1 MHTNYLNPSELLD
14 ARLAAMRETSVA
26 VLTPADIP
34 GRMTTPHLDVFHSI
48 TCHRYRSPTC
58 AGRWLRPFPA
68 RWAGRDLMAAGVAGW
83 DAAYDEAK
91 ERADR
96 RSWANRV
103 TATAKVMLKAE
114 IVEFITSPRKPPG
127 AMIEVKQLSRPQT
140 ERSKRFA
147 EICSSQ
153 NAQVR
158 GRMMNNYIWNGGHIA
173 GRLYGY
179 FRENLGPG
187 KLRSHLHP
195 HLKRSVQLL
204 PRSERAQTG
213 MNKAAVTNHTKYEA
227 AVLVRDAPY
236 VHGDPRRL
244 GFLVVDLD
252 FRFISADQLYRKL
265 LKHLPRKLMPPLV
278 VSRKSWCGAF
288 AIENPHLVWP
298 MPAGSEVGVT
308 GKSRMLPQRFF
319 KRVQRALVSALI
331 DIGAD
336 PNHHNFSKFKS
347 PLAPVWDV
355 CVMNPDLPSL
365 EDFRAKGGIDLHYNE
380 DEMKERALKFR
391 ATGPG
396 EDISLSNAVWIS
408 CKEKIQRAMLLAA
421 MFQDKEYRQ
430 SKHDRARRRQ
440 WLIAKV
446 MGPMLEEFPGDDEQ
460 VRRVVEAHCDWWSS
474 HRGNQAKKPVARG
487 RDTGAIY
494 KAGMDAKEELNTKER
509 RQTSAQ
515 QTNQA
520 RTNNTVFAIAGVI
533 AAFAR
538 SGMYT
543 TRYAIGQRCEALGI
557 ASKSSVY
564 KHYDAAV
571 LLSADLSRDGARYIA
586 SPKPALTN
594 HPSNPSGHPV
604 DGFPASNQPPG
615 LPDSGNIERS
625 PPSFWSLPTPCG
637 PPISTE
643 HIDFGFDD
651 APAIP
656 ATSEACSRPRD
667 TLH

>member
-1 MHTNYLNPSELLD
+1 M
-14 ARLAAMRETSVA
+14 
-26 VLTPADIP
+26 
-34 GRMTTPHLDVFHSI
+34 
-48 TCHRYRSPTC
+48 
-58 AGRWLRPFPA
+58 
-68 RWAGRDLMAAGVAGW
+68 
-83 DAAYDEAK
+83 
-91 ERADR
+91 
-96 RSWANRV
+96 
-103 TATAKVMLKAE
+103 
-114 IVEFITSPRKPPG
+114 
-127 AMIEVKQLSRPQT
+127 
-140 ERSKRFA
+140 
-147 EICSSQ
+147 
-153 NAQVR
+153 
-158 GRMMNNYIWNGGHIA
+158 
-173 GRLYGY
+173 
-179 FRENLGPG
+179 
-187 KLRSHLHP
+187 
-195 HLKRSVQLL
+195 
-204 PRSERAQTG
+204 
-213 MNKAAVTNHTKYEA
+213 
-227 AVLVRDAPY
+227 RDAPY

-278 VSRKSWCGAF
+278 VSRKSWCGVF

-347 PLAPVWDV
+347 PARAGVGRLRDEPGPAVARG
-355 CVMNPDLPSL
+355 LPRQGRHRPPL
-365 EDFRAKGGIDLHYNE
+365 QRRR
-380 DEMKERALKFR
+380 DEG
-391 ATGPG
+391 TGSQIPRHRSG

-515 QTNQA
+515 QTDQA

-538 SGMYT
+538 SGVYT
-543 TRYAIGQRCEALGI
+543 TRYAIGQRCEALVI
-557 ASKSSVY
+557 ASESSVY

-604 DGFPASNQPPG
+604 DGFPASNQPAG
-615 LPDSGNIERS
+615 SSGFSGNIERS

-656 ATSEACSRPRD
+656 ATSEA
-667 TLH
+667 